1 MANHTITI
9 TDVDQKCLE
18 TITPNVELWIN
29 ELVSDRALVASKEI
43 SKLDVKHC
51 NANGITIATG
61 RDAQVIQAFDLGVVK
76 TSAQRNAEAD
86 ANLPPLV

>member
-29 ELVSDRALVASKEI
+29 ELVSDRALIAAKE
-43 SKLDVKHC
+43 KL
-51 NANGITIATG
+51 I
-61 RDAQVIQAFDLGVVK
+61 LEL
-76 TSAQRNAEAD
+76 S
-86 ANLPPLV
+86 

>member
-18 TITPNVELWIN
+18 TITPNIELWIN

-43 SKLDVKHC
+43 SKLDVRHC

-76 TSAQRNAEAD
+76 TSAQRNAEAET
-86 ANLPPLV
+86 NLPPLV